1 MDFFL
6 YLLAAAGFGILS
18 LCFFVSALW
27 GSYKYGSW
35 RGLLLCLGRGA
46 LSPASLL
53 LLMLCAWIS
62 VFFSEKFDLSKTVIA
77 AVFIAW
83 ILGSL
88 LPWGIV
94 VKNGIKNQKTIQMW
108 VGIFGLA
115 AAVSF
120 IASFLCFVKFCHL
133 LLFR

>member
-1 MDFFL
+1 MSGTWRIKSRQLVAFNALYVDICIFFQ
-6 YLLAAAGFGILS
+6 
-18 LCFFVSALW
+18 
-27 GSYKYGSW
+27 K
-35 RGLLLCLGRGA
+35 
-46 LSPASLL
+46 
-53 LLMLCAWIS
+53 
-62 VFFSEKFDLSKTVIA
+62 KFDLSKTVIA

-120 IASFLCFVKFCHL
+120 IASFLCFVKFGS
-133 LLFR
+133 FST